1 MKIVDKYLLKAV
13 IVPLAYCLTAF
24 ILIYI
29 IYDLFD
35 NLPDFVEART
45 PLPSVVK
52 FYCFLMPSVL
62 VIIAP
67 ISLMLAVLYSLS
79 HLTKNNELTAMRA
92 CGISLYRL
100 MTPLMILGL
109 LASIIVAGV
118 HETLGPWSAYWAHQF
133 IAMQKN
139 NGEMSTSLVP
149 NLPFKNEPGRRDW
162 MIGKF
167 NTKTFEMHTV
177 NLIQQRPDGSEEYK
191 IQAKSGRWLDGRWW
205 LYDLAIQAYDPEG
218 NPLKAPRFEL
228 HRELTDFNETPK
240 DFINEI
246 KDPGFLSSMEILTF
260 LQTHKRLSQEAI
272 ARIRVDLHNRL
283 AMPWTCLIVTL
294 LGIPFGAQSGRR
306 GAFLG
311 IVLALGLFFG
321 FYVFVNVGLAF
332 GKKQLIAPWVG
343 GWLPNLLFLV
353 AGLILIHRM
362 R

>member
-13 IVPLAYCLTAF
+13 MVPLAYCLAAF
-24 ILIYI
+24 VLIYI

-45 PLPSVVK
+45 PLFSVVQ

-67 ISLMLAVLYSLS
+67 VSLMLAVLYSLS

-100 MTPLMILGL
+100 MTPLVILGL
-109 LASIIVAGV
+109 LASAIVASV

-133 IAMQKN
+133 IVMQKSK
-139 NGEMSTSLVP
+139 GEIATHLVSP
-149 NLPFKNEPGRRDW
+149 LPYRNEPGRRDW
-162 MIGKF
+162 MIGEF
-167 NTKTFEMHTV
+167 NTKTFEMTHV
-177 NLIQQRPDGSEEYK
+177 NLIQQRPDGSDEYR
-191 IQAKSGRWLDGRWW
+191 IQAKSGRWLDGRLW
-205 LYDLAIQAYDPEG
+205 LNDLSVQSYDPES
-218 NPLKAPRFEL
+218 NPQGPPRFEI
-228 HRELTDFNETPK
+228 HREMTDFNETPQ

-246 KDPGFLSSMEILTF
+246 KDPEFLSSLEILTF
-260 LQTHKRLSQEAI
+260 LQTHKRLSHEKI
-272 ARIRVDLHNRL
+272 ARIRVDLHYRL

-343 GWLPNLLFLV
+343 GWLPNLLFFTL
-353 AGLILIHRM
+353 GLILIHRM